1 MSSKPKESPDSH
13 AEVFQYVARH
23 SDPKSWSWGIA
34 SADSPAWPVSIL
46 VSLHTITAGKVM
58 ERGGGGARVAN
69 YIMGLAY
76 VDHDNHIQKV

>member
-1 MSSKPKESPDSH
+1 LSSKPKESPDSH

-58 ERGGGGARVAN
+58 ERGGGARVAN